1 MAKFLVVK
9 AETKIS
15 GLSVIGAGE
24 THAYDPKKNFAQRRH
39 SHVYHIEFGLY
50 DRSQD

>member
-9 AETKIS
+9 VETKIS
-15 GLSVIGAGE
+15 RLSVIGAGE
-24 THAYDPKKNFAQRRH
+24 TNAYDPKKKISQRRH

-50 DRSQD
+50 DRS